1 MLKTEEKLK
10 KINSII
16 VITIA
21 VVFFIALNSVN
32 FMVKMLKNGGG
43 NMKKINSIIV
53 MAIACLFFI
62 TTNFAWAGNL
72 VIKGSTTVLP
82 IAQKAVEAYMKENPD
97 IKISLSGGGSSNGIK
112 ALIDGSTDIATASR
126 FIKDKEIKLA
136 VEKDVFPVAFAIA
149 YDSIIPV
156 VHPSNNI
163 NNLTL
168 KQLKA
173 IYKGEIKNW
182 KEVGGPDLQIVIN
195 SRDTSSG
202 TFETW
207 EKKVMK
213 KERITPRAQVMAS
226 NGAIVQAV
234 SNNKYAMGYIG
245 IGYLSPGVKALKV
258 NGIKGTEE
266 TTLNGSFPI
275 SRPLFMFTN
284 GWPKGETLDFINYVI
299 NPQKGQNHV
308 AASGYVRLY

>member
-1 MLKTEEKLK
+1 
-10 KINSII
+10 
-16 VITIA
+16 
-21 VVFFIALNSVN
+21 
-32 FMVKMLKNGGG
+32 
-43 NMKKINSIIV
+43 MKKISSIIV
-53 MAIACLFFI
+53 MVIAGLFFI
-62 TTNFAWAGNL
+62 TTNPAQAENI

-97 IKISLSGGGSSNGIK
+97 VKISLSGGGSSNGFK
-112 ALIDGSTDIATASR
+112 AIIDGSTDIANASR
-126 FIKDKEIKLA
+126 FIKDKEVKLA
-136 VEKDVFPVAFAIA
+136 VGKGVYPVPFAIA

-156 VHPSNNI
+156 VHPSNNVSD
-163 NNLTL
+163 LSL

-226 NGAIVQAV
+226 NGTIVQAV
-234 SNNKYAMGYIG
+234 SNNKYAIGYIG

-258 NGIKGTEE
+258 NGIEGTEE
-266 TTLNGSFPI
+266 TTLNGLFPI

-284 GWPKGETLDFINYVI
+284 GWPKGETLDFINYVL
-299 NPQKGQNHV
+299 NPEKGQNHV
-308 AASGYVRLY
+308 AESGYVRLY